1 MGKLKSS
8 AQKESADYES
18 VPEGSYVEQSQA
30 TYEGNEYYEGS
41 EEEEED
47 TYATVPEG
55 SYVSEAGE
63 ASRKSSQYYSM
74 ASEVS
79 VRSSRRRS
87 SATQSYYG
95 EYSRKSSKKNHA
107 GAPPDSVTAESYN
120 SVSKVGSYETTHSS
134 GSELRRNKKASSV
147 HSGLTYTK
155 YSNEDTGSQESTDSG
170 PSRKKRH

>member
-1 MGKLKSS
+1 MG
-8 AQKESADYES
+8 
-18 VPEGSYVEQSQA
+18 
-30 TYEGNEYYEGS
+30 
-41 EEEEED
+41 EEED

-55 SYVSEAGE
+55 SYVSGREGE
-63 ASRKSSQYYSM
+63 GDYVSKSGERTSYYSM

-87 SATQSYYG
+87 SDTRSYYG
-95 EYSRKSSKKNHA
+95 YYDRKSSKKNHA

-120 SVSKVGSYETTHSS
+120 SVSKVGSYETTFSS
-134 GSELRRNKKASSV
+134 GSELRRNKKGSSI

-170 PSRKKRH
+170 